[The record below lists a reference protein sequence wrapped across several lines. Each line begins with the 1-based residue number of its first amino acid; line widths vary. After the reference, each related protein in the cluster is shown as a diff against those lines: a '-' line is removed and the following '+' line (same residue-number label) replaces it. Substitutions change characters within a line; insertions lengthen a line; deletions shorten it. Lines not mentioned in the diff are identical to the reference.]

1 MGLEY
6 WFFFFFFWEEI
17 LHWFPILLPKY
28 LFYMFNCLLLLVLDL
43 VFDIVVDINC
53 LWYSLLEFVVKLCN
67 SFTVSPWIQEAIV
80 CRTCLQHFAET
91 PKDGLQGSKRQLRD
105 KLDTKGWASKWIG
118 NGQTPFRMGLQ
129 DIFKMWVF
137 REKKNSQVKFHF
149 NGPMSF
155 KLLITKT
162 KYKEST
168 PPSIH

>member
-1 MGLEY
+1 MSIGYCKYSFTVDFLMGLDY
-6 WFFFFFFWEEI
+6 WFFFFFCEKRFFI
-17 LHWFPILLPKY
+17 GF
-28 LFYMFNCLLLLVLDL
+28 LFYYQNICFTCLTALLLLVLDL

-67 SFTVSPWIQEAIV
+67 SFTVSPWIHEAIV

-137 REKKNSQVKFHF
+137 REKKLTS
-149 NGPMSF
+149 
-155 KLLITKT
+155 
-162 KYKEST
+162 
-168 PPSIH
+168 